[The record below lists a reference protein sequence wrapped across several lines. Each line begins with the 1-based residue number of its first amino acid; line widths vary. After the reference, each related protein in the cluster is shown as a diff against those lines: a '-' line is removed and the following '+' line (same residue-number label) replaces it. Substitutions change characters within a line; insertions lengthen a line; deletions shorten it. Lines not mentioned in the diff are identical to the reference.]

1 MHQQHHSTVMY
12 TYNTVQAAAKG
23 NFLTVIFLSP
33 YPVPMGGS
41 RLCDGVSQRTCT
53 GALLSSGSLVR
64 RAGVECVVMRSP
76 EKLHVYCPDTSEGK
90 LCTCMV
96 S

>member
-1 MHQQHHSTVMY
+1 MY
-12 TYNTVQAAAKG
+12 VIRYRLKIW
-23 NFLTVIFLSP
+23 VIFGSFMHSP

-64 RAGVECVVMRSP
+64 RAGVERVVMRFP
-76 EKLHVYCPDTSEGK
+76 EKLHVYCPDTSDGK